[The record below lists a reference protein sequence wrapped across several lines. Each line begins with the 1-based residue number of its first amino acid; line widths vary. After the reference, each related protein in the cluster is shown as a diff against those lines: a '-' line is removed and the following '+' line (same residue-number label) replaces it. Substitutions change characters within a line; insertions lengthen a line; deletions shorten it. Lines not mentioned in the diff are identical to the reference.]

1 MNKKPNIIFIL
12 TDDQGAWAMHC
23 AGNGDVH
30 TPNLD
35 RIAAQGIR
43 FNNFFCA
50 SPVCSPA
57 RASILTGTIPSCHG
71 VQDWL
76 SGGNLPADLKQ
87 IQGHSGYEKETIP
100 FQYTQPI
107 QIC

>member
-1 MNKKPNIIFIL
+1 MNTGKKPNILFLL
-12 TDDQGAWAMHC
+12 TDDQGAWAMNC
-23 AGNGDVH
+23 AGNKDVR

-35 RIAAQGIR
+35 RIAREGIL
-43 FNNFFCA
+43 FNHFFCA

-76 SGGNLPADLKQ
+76 SGGNLFAEMKQ
-87 IQGHSGYEKETIP
+87 IQGHPGL
-100 FQYTQPI
+100 
-107 QIC
+107 

>member
-87 IQGHSGYEKETIP
+87 IQGHSGYEK
-100 FQYTQPI
+100 
-107 QIC
+107 